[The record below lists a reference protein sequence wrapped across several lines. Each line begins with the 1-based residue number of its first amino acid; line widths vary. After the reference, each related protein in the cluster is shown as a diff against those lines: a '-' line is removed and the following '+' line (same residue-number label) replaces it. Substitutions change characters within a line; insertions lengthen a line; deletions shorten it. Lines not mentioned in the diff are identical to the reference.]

1 MLLRSTMML
10 LTGNIACQL
19 DLSTK
24 PKAMSRLKP
33 ASVASPPR
41 ERILQAARELF
52 HRDGIHAVSVD
63 TLAAAAGTNK
73 MTLYRH
79 FSSRDELIAA
89 YLETLAAE
97 GEGVW
102 EKARRA
108 HPGDPEAQLRFL
120 LRQVSNF
127 AAEGQGR
134 GCALANA
141 AVELAERKHPARRV
155 VEAHKRRQR
164 ERLVALVREA
174 GYARPERL
182 ADEIF
187 LLVEG
192 ARVSLQSIGRGGP
205 GARLYDLAIEMLE
218 RAARVKAVHK

>member
-1 MLLRSTMML
+1 M
-10 LTGNIACQL
+10 A
-19 DLSTK
+19 
-24 PKAMSRLKP
+24 RLKR
-33 ASVASPPR
+33 ALAQPPR

-52 HRDGIHAVSVD
+52 HREGIHGVSVD
-63 TLAAAAGTNK
+63 ALAAAAGTNK

-89 YLETLAAE
+89 YLQTLAAE

-102 EKARRA
+102 DEARA
-108 HPGDPEAQLRFL
+108 AYPGDAEAQLRFL
-120 LRQVSNF
+120 LRRVSDF
-127 AAEGQGR
+127 AAEGRGR

-182 ADEIF
+182 ADELF

-192 ARVSLQSIGRGGP
+192 ARVSLQSIGPGGP
-205 GARLYDLAIEMLE
+205 GGRLYDLAVEMLE
-218 RAARVKAVHK
+218 RAPRIKAVHK

>member
-1 MLLRSTMML
+1 M
-10 LTGNIACQL
+10 A
-19 DLSTK
+19 
-24 PKAMSRLKP
+24 RLKRAAAP
-33 ASVASPPR
+33 PPPR

-52 HRDGIHAVSVD
+52 HREGIHAVSVD
-63 TLAAAAGTNK
+63 ALAAAAGTNK

-89 YLETLAAE
+89 YLQELATE

-102 EKARRA
+102 DEARTA

-120 LRQVSNF
+120 LRRVSDF
-127 AAEGQGR
+127 AAEGRGR

-192 ARVSLQSIGRGGP
+192 ARVALQSIGPGGP
-205 GARLYDLAIEMLE
+205 GARLYDLAVEMLE
-218 RAARVKAVHK
+218 RAPRLKPVHK